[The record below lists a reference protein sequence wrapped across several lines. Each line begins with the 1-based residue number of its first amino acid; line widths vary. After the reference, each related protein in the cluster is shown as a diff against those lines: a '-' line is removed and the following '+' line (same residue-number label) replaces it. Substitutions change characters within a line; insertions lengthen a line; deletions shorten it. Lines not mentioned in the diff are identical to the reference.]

1 MRELRTFELDE
12 PGRPVSWRAR
22 HGQSVTALEGSLWL
36 TLEGHPADIWLRP
49 GDVYVLAEGE
59 RVWLSGETA
68 AAPFARF
75 LLTETPAPWSL
86 RRAVFIAHGRGM
98 ALDEPGGQFGPI
110 GGCWVWQPE
119 RATHAKR
126 MIGSTHDF
134 AARPE
139 VLTRDDRA
147 WLAFAEAERPA

>member
-22 HGQSVTALEGSLWL
+22 HGQSVAALEGSLWL

-59 RVWLSGETA
+59 RVWLSGEA
-68 AAPFARF
+68 ATAPFARF

-86 RRAVFIAHGRGM
+86 RRAVFIARQL
-98 ALDEPGGQFGPI
+98 ARRWNERRTDAFGDCPQI
-110 GGCWVWQPE
+110 
-119 RATHAKR
+119 HA
-126 MIGSTHDF
+126 
-134 AARPE
+134 
-139 VLTRDDRA
+139 
-147 WLAFAEAERPA
+147 